1 MLREKAEEVL
11 LANKRKADQDPEAI
25 DPREAAALASV
36 GKDIATAKLLNP
48 SAEMELAR
56 VQALQELEDMAVA
69 WDGEEPT
76 VGEAFL
82 MDAAGP
88 KALDNLSRYET
99 ALWNTYLKLCKRL
112 EELQAIRL
120 AKTT

>member
-1 MLREKAEEVL
+1 
-11 LANKRKADQDPEAI
+11 
-25 DPREAAALASV
+25 
-36 GKDIATAKLLNP
+36 
-48 SAEMELAR
+48 
-56 VQALQELEDMAVA
+56 
-69 WDGEEPT
+69 
-76 VGEAFL
+76 